1 MREFRVLLGYGLRDQ
16 ARSRWIIAY
25 GFFFFGTG
33 IVLLQ
38 FGTDYRRYL
47 ASMSSV
53 VLFLNP
59 AVSILYTTV
68 YWYSSAS
75 FRQLILVQ
83 PVSRRT
89 VFLSSW
95 LSILAGLSGAFV
107 IGGAAPLILF
117 GQFDPRI
124 LALLAAGLLLITI
137 FTLLGALWAVI
148 QKDRMKG
155 LAGALSTWLYLA
167 ILHDGLVL
175 GTLLLLR
182 DYPVEKLA
190 FVLLG
195 LNPVDLARLFLLF
208 SFDLAALMGY
218 TGSILER
225 MVHSGSG
232 AFMLSLGILIWV
244 ALPGLMAE
252 KFFRRRDF

>member
-1 MREFRVLLGYGLRDQ
+1 MREFAVLLGYGLRDQ
-16 ARSRWIIAY
+16 VRNRWIIAY
-25 GFFFFGTG
+25 GLFFFVVGV
-33 IVLLQ
+33 VLLQ

-47 ASMSSV
+47 ASMASI

-59 AVSILYTTV
+59 AVSILYTAV

-83 PVSRRT
+83 PVSRRV

-95 LSILAGLSGAFV
+95 VSILLGLSGAFV
-107 IGGAAPLILF
+107 IGSSAPLIFFGKLDQRMIVLF
-117 GQFDPRI
+117 
-124 LALLAAGLLLITI
+124 AMGLLLITV
-137 FTLLGALWAVI
+137 FTLLGVFWAAA
-148 QKDRMKG
+148 QRDRMKG

-167 ILHDGLVL
+167 IIHDGLVL
-175 GTLLLLR
+175 GLLLLLR

-190 FVLLG
+190 FLLLG
-195 LNPVDLARLFLLF
+195 LNPVDLSRLYLLF

-218 TGSILER
+218 TGSILEQ

-232 AFMLSLGILIWV
+232 ALILSAGILLWV
-244 ALPGLMAE
+244 AIPGLAAE
-252 KFFRRRDF
+252 RLFRRKDF